1 MIDYRIIGKRIQK
14 ARNALG
20 LTQEALS
27 EKIGVSTNY
36 LSKVEGGHERPNL
49 ELLGKI
55 SAAADISLSE
65 LLTGVVEERQYLHKD
80 IAGILASCSPEKIRL
95 IYEVILRIAQ
105 YSENHEP
112 GECP

>member
-1 MIDYRIIGKRIQK
+1 MIDFKVIGKRIQK
-14 ARNALG
+14 ARNAQG

-55 SAAADISLSE
+55 SVAADISLPE

-80 IAGILASCSPEKIRL
+80 LADILDSCSPEKARL
-95 IYEVILRIAQ
+95 IRDMALRISQ
-105 YSENHEP
+105 EK
-112 GECP
+112 

>member
-1 MIDYRIIGKRIQK
+1 MIDFKVIGKRIQK

-20 LTQEALS
+20 LTQETLS

-55 SAAADISLSE
+55 SVAANVSLPA
-65 LLTGVVEERQYLHKD
+65 LLTDVVEERQYLHKD
-80 IAGILASCSPEKIRL
+80 FADILESCSPEKQRL
-95 IYEVILRIAQ
+95 IYDVALRISQ
-105 YSENHEP
+105 YE
-112 GECP
+112 